1 MSKKQNI
8 AILALGSELSQGFT
22 LNTGS
27 HFLAKEMTALGYNIF
42 AQITLPDESS
52 TFLDIASKLLSLDI
66 EAIIITGGLGPT
78 SDDKTRQLLA
88 DLAHVTLEHSEEA
101 ENSIKKFFLKHNK
114 PYHKGNSV
122 QAYFP
127 KGACWLE
134 NHNGTAPGIQ
144 LSINGKVIFAI
155 PGVPSETRSMFEA
168 HLKPYFTSKQKNVFI
183 AKEILFQ
190 GIAEPELETI
200 LSRLSFNETSWSSLP
215 EKDGIRLRIYGTNET
230 QVQVSFSSTLKE
242 LLKTENVNIIST
254 NGDSLVTAL
263 VSALKERN
271 ETLGTAE
278 SCTGGLIASE
288 IVAIPGSSAIF
299 NGGIVSYSNEI
310 KHRILGVPAEILE
323 TYGAVSEEVVARMA
337 EGAKRVLGTDWA
349 IATSGVA
356 GPDGGTKEKPVG
368 LVWFAIASAEG
379 TETFSKIFNGKRNEI
394 REKSVLYVMGKLFTK
409 FTQKST
415 CTFVQ

>member
-1 MSKKQNI
+1 M
-8 AILALGSELSQGFT
+8 
-22 LNTGS
+22 
-27 HFLAKEMTALGYNIF
+27 
-42 AQITLPDESS
+42 
-52 TFLDIASKLLSLDI
+52 
-66 EAIIITGGLGPT
+66 
-78 SDDKTRQLLA
+78 
-88 DLAHVTLEHSEEA
+88 
-101 ENSIKKFFLKHNK
+101 
-114 PYHKGNSV
+114 
-122 QAYFP
+122 
-127 KGACWLE
+127 
-134 NHNGTAPGIQ
+134 
-144 LSINGKVIFAI
+144 
-155 PGVPSETRSMFEA
+155 
-168 HLKPYFTSKQKNVFI
+168 
-183 AKEILFQ
+183 
-190 GIAEPELETI
+190 
-200 LSRLSFNETSWSSLP
+200 
-215 EKDGIRLRIYGTNET
+215 RIYGTNET

-242 LLKTENVNIIST
+242 LLKIENVNIIST
-254 NGDSLVTAL
+254 NGDSLAIAL

-356 GPDGGTKEKPVG
+356 GPSGGTKEKPVG